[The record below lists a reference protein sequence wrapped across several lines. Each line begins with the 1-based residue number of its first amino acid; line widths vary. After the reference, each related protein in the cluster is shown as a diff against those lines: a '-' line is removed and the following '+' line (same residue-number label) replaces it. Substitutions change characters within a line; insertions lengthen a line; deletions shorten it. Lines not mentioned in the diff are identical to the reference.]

1 MTPLPIMVWTT
12 GMCRRSAME
21 RTASLASPRTAPA
34 PARMIGLLAS
44 EMSLAASMTLAGSA

>member
-1 MTPLPIMVWTT
+1 
-12 GMCRRSAME
+12 ME
-21 RTASLASPRTAPA
+21 LTASLASPRTAPA